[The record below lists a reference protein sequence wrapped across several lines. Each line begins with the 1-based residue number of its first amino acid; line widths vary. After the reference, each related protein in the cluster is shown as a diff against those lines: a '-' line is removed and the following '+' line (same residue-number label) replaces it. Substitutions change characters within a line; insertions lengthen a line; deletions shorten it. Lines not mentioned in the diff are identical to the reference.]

1 MQIGGDRRFPSE
13 HHPLR
18 ATVGG
23 VERILDTPD
32 FHRTLAQLSEET
44 GRPVSKLSEQ
54 AYECLKE
61 MAVKPGGMT
70 VDAWDKFSRWMAR
83 AYKVDYVP
91 SEVAALR
98 DLNATSGL
106 IFLPNHRSYL
116 DPLVLRYT
124 LDQYG
129 FPPNNTLGGSN
140 LALWPMSE
148 IGRRNGIVFIR
159 REFRDDHV
167 YRAVLKTYLSYLMQK
182 KHNLEWYIE
191 GGRTRTGKL
200 RPPRYGILSYVI
212 DAFAEHPENDV
223 HIIPTSVIYDQ
234 QHEVSA
240 ISAEESGG
248 TKKAESLSWLYNFA
262 RSQSRRLGQ
271 AYLRFGEPLSLADAV
286 RLTEDSEGNLRP
298 RLAVP
303 KVAFE
308 TANRINA
315 VTPVTPSSMLTFAV
329 LDNGDRAI
337 TVDEGRAV
345 LQPLLDYIRA
355 RKLPMTQNVNL
366 DEHGPLRD
374 TLRNLV
380 QEGVVT
386 QYEGPTER
394 VFYVSLDHQHEAAFY
409 RNTVI
414 HFFINRAIAELA
426 IIQAAEE
433 KAEDVKTA
441 AWENARRLK
450 DILKFDFFFPST
462 KEFAGQ
468 LAMEYSLMW
477 PGWEGDTFTAEQVLA
492 DAHQLKL
499 VLAHRVIGPFLEAYS
514 VLADE
519 LELAGDAPVEQNTLV
534 ATSLS
539 LARQRWLQRTLHTPE
554 SISKDY
560 FVNAFQL
567 AKNYKLVE
575 AGPDLAARRQA
586 FAEELRNAVRRVD
599 DLREIAAEMG
609 QPVLTERAQLG
620 GGNG

>member
-1 MQIGGDRRFPSE
+1 
-13 HHPLR
+13 
-18 ATVGG
+18 
-23 VERILDTPD
+23 VERILDTPQ

-54 AYECLKE
+54 AYGCLKE
-61 MAVKPGGMT
+61 MAVKPGSKS

-83 AYKVDYVP
+83 AYKVDYIP
-91 SEVAALR
+91 SQVAALR
-98 DLNATSGL
+98 DLNQTSGL

-116 DPLVLRYT
+116 DPLVLRYA

-129 FPPNNTLGGSN
+129 FPPNNTLGGAN

-167 YRAVLKTYLSYLMQK
+167 YRAVLKTYLSYLMQEK
-182 KHNLEWYIE
+182 RNLEWYIE

-240 ISAEESGG
+240 ISAEEAGG

-271 AYLRFGEPLSLADAV
+271 AYLRFGEPLSLSDA
-286 RLTEDSEGNLRP
+286 LKITEDAEGNLRP

-315 VTPVTPSSMLTFAV
+315 VTPVTPSAMLTFAV
-329 LDNGDRAI
+329 LDNGDKAI
-337 TVDEGRAV
+337 TVDEGRAI

-355 RKLPMTQNVNL
+355 RQLPMTQNVNL

-380 QEGVVT
+380 QEGVIS
-386 QYEGPTER
+386 QYDGPTAR

-426 IIQAAEE
+426 ILQAAEDN
-433 KAEDVKTA
+433 AADVKAA
-441 AWENARRLK
+441 AWENAKRLK

-468 LAMEYSLMW
+468 LAAEYSLMW
-477 PGWEGDTFTAEQVLA
+477 PGWEEDTFTPEQVLQ
-492 DAHQLKL
+492 DAKGLKL

-519 LELAGDAPVEQNTLV
+519 LAKAGDAPVEQKTLV
-534 ATSLS
+534 ATCLS
-539 LARQRWLQRTLHTPE
+539 LAKQRWLQKTLHTPE

-560 FVNAFQL
+560 FVNAFSY
-567 AKNYKLVE
+567 AKNQKLVE
-575 AGPDLAARRQA
+575 AGPNLAARREA
-586 FAEELRNAVRRVD
+586 FALELRTAVQRVD
-599 DLREIAAEMG
+599 DLRIIAQKLGE
-609 QPVLTERAQLG
+609 PVLTERAQVG
-620 GGNG
+620 GING

>member
-1 MQIGGDRRFPSE
+1 ME
-13 HHPLR
+13 H
-18 ATVGG
+18 
-23 VERILDTPD
+23 ILDTPD
-32 FHRTLAQLSEET
+32 FHRILAQLSEET
-44 GRPVSKLSEQ
+44 GRPVSKLSEE
-54 AYECLKE
+54 AYGCLKE
-61 MAVKPGGMT
+61 MAVKPGGKT
-70 VDAWDKFSRWMAR
+70 VDAWDAFSRWMAR
-83 AYKVDYVP
+83 AYKVDYMP
-91 SEVAALR
+91 HEVAALR
-98 DLNATSGL
+98 ELNQTSGL

-116 DPLVLRYT
+116 DPLVLRFV

-129 FPPNNTLGGSN
+129 FPPNNTLGGAN

-223 HIIPTSVIYDQ
+223 HIIPTSIIYDQ

-240 ISAEESGG
+240 ISAEEAGG

-271 AYLRFGEPLSLADAV
+271 AYLRFGEPLSLADALK
-286 RLTEDSEGNLRP
+286 LTEDSEGNLRP

-315 VTPVTPSSMLTFAV
+315 VMPVTPSAMLTFAV

-355 RKLPMTQNVNL
+355 RHLPMTQNVNL

-386 QYEGPTER
+386 QYDGPTER

-426 IIQAAEE
+426 VLQAAEDG
-433 KAEDVKTA
+433 AEDVKTA
-441 AWENARRLK
+441 AWRNAVRLK

-462 KEFAGQ
+462 KEFAKEI
-468 LAMEYSLMW
+468 AAEYTLMW
-477 PGWEGDTFTAEQVLA
+477 PGWQDDTFTAEQVLRDTA
-492 DAHQLKL
+492 KLKL

-519 LELAGDAPVEQNTLV
+519 LALAGDAPVEQKTLV
-534 ATSLS
+534 ATCLS
-539 LARQRWLQRTLHTPE
+539 LAKQRWLQRTLHTPE

-560 FVNAFQL
+560 FVNAFQY
-567 AKNYKLVE
+567 AKNQKLVE

-586 FAEELRNAVRRVD
+586 FAAELRTAVQRVD
-599 DLREIAAEMG
+599 DLRLIAQSLGE
-609 QPVLTERAQLG
+609 PVLIERAQVG
-620 GGNG
+620 GTNG

>member
-1 MQIGGDRRFPSE
+1 
-13 HHPLR
+13 
-18 ATVGG
+18 

-32 FHRTLAQLSEET
+32 FHRTLARLSEET

-54 AYECLKE
+54 AYGCLKE
-61 MAVKPGGMT
+61 MAAIPGGKT

-83 AYKVDYVP
+83 AYKVDYIP

-98 DLNATSGL
+98 DLNKTSGL

-116 DPLVLRYT
+116 DPLVLRYA

-167 YRAVLKTYLSYLMQK
+167 YRAVLKAYLSYLMQE

-240 ISAEESGG
+240 ISAEEAGG

-271 AYLRFGEPLSLADAV
+271 AYLRFGEPLSLGDALK
-286 RLTEDSEGNLRP
+286 LTEDAEGRLRP

-337 TVDEGRAV
+337 TVEEGRAI
-345 LQPLLDYIRA
+345 LQPLLEYIRA

-366 DEHGPLRD
+366 EDQGPLRD

-386 QYEGPTER
+386 QFDGPTER

-426 IIQAAEE
+426 ILQAAEDN
-433 KAEDVKTA
+433 AADVKTA
-441 AWENARRLK
+441 AWEYALRLK

-462 KEFAGQ
+462 KEFGAQ
-468 LAMEYSLMW
+468 MAAEYNLMW
-477 PGWEGDTFTAEQVLA
+477 PGWEQQTFTPQQVLE
-492 DAHQLKL
+492 DAVKLKL

-514 VLADE
+514 VFAEELAK
-519 LELAGDAPVEQNTLV
+519 AGDAPVEQKTIV
-534 ATSLS
+534 ATSLA
-539 LARQRWLQRTLHTPE
+539 LAKQRWLQRTLHTPE

-560 FVNAFQL
+560 FVNVFL
-567 AKNYKLVE
+567 YAKNQKLVE

-586 FAEELRNAVRRVD
+586 FAQELRTAVQRVD
-599 DLREIAAEMG
+599 DLRLIAQDLGE
-609 QPVLTERAQLG
+609 PVLTERARLG
-620 GGNG
+620 EVNG

>member
-1 MQIGGDRRFPSE
+1 VE
-13 HHPLR
+13 H
-18 ATVGG
+18 
-23 VERILDTPD
+23 ILDTPD
-32 FHRTLAQLSEET
+32 FHRTLAQLAEET
-44 GRPVSKLSEQ
+44 GRPVSKLADE
-54 AYECLKE
+54 AHGCLKE

-70 VDAWDKFSRWMAR
+70 VDMWDKFSRWLSR
-83 AYKVDYVP
+83 AYKVDYLP
-91 SEVAALR
+91 SEVTALR
-98 DLNATSGL
+98 DLNTTSGL

-116 DPLVLRYT
+116 DPLVLRWV
-124 LDQYG
+124 LEQYG
-129 FPPNNTLGGSN
+129 FPPNNTLGGAN
-140 LALWPMSE
+140 LALWPFSE

-167 YRAVLKTYLSYLMQK
+167 YRAVLKTYLSYLMEQR
-182 KHNLEWYIE
+182 HNLEWYIE

-212 DAFAEHPENDV
+212 DAFAEHPDSEV

-240 ISAEESGG
+240 ISAEEAGG

-262 RSQSRRLGQ
+262 RSQSRRLGR
-271 AYLRFGEPLSLADAV
+271 AYLRFGEPLSLGDALK
-286 RLTEDSEGNLRP
+286 LTEDAEGNLRP

-315 VTPVTPSSMLTFAV
+315 VTPVTPSAMLTFAV

-345 LQPLLDYIRA
+345 LQPLLEYIRA
-355 RKLPMTQNVNL
+355 RNLPMTQNVSL
-366 DEHGPLRD
+366 DDYGPLRD

-386 QYEGPTER
+386 QYDGPTER

-414 HFFINRAIAELA
+414 HFFLNRAIAELA
-426 IIQAAEE
+426 IVQAAEDG
-433 KAEDVKTA
+433 AEDLKAA
-441 AWENARRLK
+441 AWQKAVRLK
-450 DILKFDFFFPST
+450 DLLKFEFFFAAT
-462 KEFAGQ
+462 RDFAGE
-468 LAMEYSLMW
+468 LAEEYDLMY
-477 PGWEGDTFTAEQVLA
+477 PGWQDDRFTPEQVLA
-492 DAHQLKL
+492 EARQMKL

-519 LELAGDAPVEQNTLV
+519 LAIAGDAPVEQKTLV
-534 ATSLS
+534 ATCLS
-539 LARQRWLQRTLHTPE
+539 LAKQRWLQKTLHSPE

-560 FVNAFQL
+560 FVNAFNL

-586 FAEELRNAVRRVD
+586 FAEELRTMVRRVD
-599 DLREIAAEMG
+599 DLRRIAQETG
-609 QPVLTERAQLG
+609 QPVLVVG
-620 GGNG
+620 GGRG